1 MIFLVGKY
9 KNGST
14 SAPGYEITEWRDFG
28 TKALRQK
35 CVKKHGKAE
44 GL

>member
-1 MIFLVGKY
+1 MWENIKMAVPG
-9 KNGST
+9 T
-14 SAPGYEITEWRDFG
+14 GYEITEWRDFG